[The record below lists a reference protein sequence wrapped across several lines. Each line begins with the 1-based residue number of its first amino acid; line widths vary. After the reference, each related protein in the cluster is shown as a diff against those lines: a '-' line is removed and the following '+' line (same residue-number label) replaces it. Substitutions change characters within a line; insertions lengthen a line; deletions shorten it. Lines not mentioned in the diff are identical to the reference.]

1 MCGLFAR
8 NRVPPS
14 TLKPKGL
21 ALRRT
26 AARSACPA
34 MPHKSPPLNASYGA
48 CVHVHVDCAPD
59 VSAWPDY
66 ALLALSIPISSRCTR
81 LPVRDRQALY
91 RDGRR
96 RRHIAARAVGL
107 GQRAVG
113 RRRLH
118 HHPRGRARLL
128 DHLLIIVGAA
138 QVSRAQAPA
147 RRNQGSGEARR
158 QRRRR
163 RRRRRRR
170 QRRQRRCG
178 RRRPVRYR
186 RECLPTAFVTARG
199 GADSGARRPTQE
211 DSPIRLPGL
220 LAGHRQAI
228 RREALHGRILFGC
241 AQALSCAQ
249 ALGCA
254 RGTAARA
261 TGLER
266 AIRNDSRDRGSGG
279 EGSGGGGGRCC
290 SCSRC
295 DGGSHRCR

>member
-266 AIRNDSRDRGSGG
+266 AIRNDSCDRGSGG
-279 EGSGGGGGRCC
+279 EGSG
-290 SCSRC
+290 RC